1 MKKEAYE
8 VEYYEPKS
16 VLAMQADRREEKHRR
31 KQKKGIRAGRILLG
45 VAILLFWEVSARL
58 GWIDDYY
65 WSSPSLIAQTAIVQW
80 KEKNLA
86 YDIYFTSMSTI
97 GGFLA
102 GTLGGAVL
110 GLSFWWSKTFA
121 KIFEP
126 YLVMFNAIPK
136 LALAPILIVLFGIG
150 FSSKVM
156 LAFLMTVISCALATV
171 SGVENVDESMET
183 LLYSLGGCQMAGVWK
198 SRGSGSASV
207 DAWKPPN
214 QYFTGACG
222 SNRRRIYRIGARTW
236 QNGHLCGNYSGY
248 HVSVGWCDR
257 SVAAC
262 DGDVFCG
269 GGTGKMD
276 DGTSGDLS

>member
-16 VLAMQADRREEKHRR
+16 VLAMQADRREEKHWR

-65 WSSPSLIAQTAIVQW
+65 WSSPSLIVQTAIVQW

-156 LAFLMTVISCALATV
+156 LAFLMTVISL
-171 SGVENVDESMET
+171 
-183 LLYSLGGCQMAGVWK
+183 SL
-198 SRGSGSASV
+198 
-207 DAWKPPN
+207 
-214 QYFTGACG
+214 
-222 SNRRRIYRIGARTW
+222 IHI
-236 QNGHLCGNYSGY
+236 
-248 HVSVGWCDR
+248 
-257 SVAAC
+257 
-262 DGDVFCG
+262 
-269 GGTGKMD
+269 
-276 DGTSGDLS
+276 

>member
-136 LALAPILIVLFGIG
+136 LALAP
-150 FSSKVM
+150 
-156 LAFLMTVISCALATV
+156 T
-171 SGVENVDESMET
+171 
-183 LLYSLGGCQMAGVWK
+183 
-198 SRGSGSASV
+198 
-207 DAWKPPN
+207 
-214 QYFTGACG
+214 
-222 SNRRRIYRIGARTW
+222 
-236 QNGHLCGNYSGY
+236 
-248 HVSVGWCDR
+248 
-257 SVAAC
+257 
-262 DGDVFCG
+262 
-269 GGTGKMD
+269 
-276 DGTSGDLS
+276 

>member
-171 SGVENVDESMET
+171 SGVENVDE
-183 LLYSLGGCQMAGVWK
+183 
-198 SRGSGSASV
+198 R
-207 DAWKPPN
+207 WKP
-214 QYFTGACG
+214 YFILLGLPDGRCLEKSWFRQCFRGCLEAFG
-222 SNRRRIYRIGARTW
+222 SIFHWRLREQSSANLSHR
-236 QNGHLCGNYSGY
+236 
-248 HVSVGWCDR
+248 
-257 SVAAC
+257 
-262 DGDVFCG
+262 
-269 GGTGKMD
+269 GT
-276 DGTSGDLS
+276 DLAEWSFMRELFWIPR

>member
-16 VLAMQADRREEKHRR
+16 VLAMQADRREEKHWR

-183 LLYSLGGCQMAGVWK
+183 LLYWGCQMAGVWK

-207 DAWKPPN
+207 DAWKPSD

>member
-156 LAFLMTVISCALATV
+156 LAFLMTDALL
-171 SGVENVDESMET
+171 ESMF
-183 LLYSLGGCQMAGVWK
+183 AG
-198 SRGSGSASV
+198 
-207 DAWKPPN
+207 
-214 QYFTGACG
+214 
-222 SNRRRIYRIGARTW
+222 
-236 QNGHLCGNYSGY
+236 
-248 HVSVGWCDR
+248 
-257 SVAAC
+257 
-262 DGDVFCG
+262 DG
-269 GGTGKMD
+269 KR
-276 DGTSGDLS
+276 

>member
-16 VLAMQADRREEKHRR
+16 VLAMQADRREEKHWR

-183 LLYSLGGCQMAGVWK
+183 LLYSLGAARWQVFGKVVVPAVLPWML
-198 SRGSGSASV
+198 GSLRINISLAL
-207 DAWKPPN
+207 A
-214 QYFTGACG
+214 G